1 MAHMS
6 IDWSRLST
14 LVDVSTLFVISTC
27 VTGQLGIVL
36 LFAWLRERQI
46 RALAWWGAAYL
57 IGGCSVALWTVEG
70 IGTLTL
76 PPALPSALLFV
87 TCGMVWNGARLF
99 QDREVLPLA
108 LCTGAIVWV
117 IAWQNESFANSA
129 TQHIILSSVIIAS
142 YTFLTAFEF
151 WRERRK
157 PVFSHWS
164 ALVVPA
170 IHGSIFLFPI
180 PFALLA
186 SAEPATSVF
195 ASGWFALFALETLL
209 YANGTAFIMLMT
221 TKERI
226 AQVHKTAAST
236 DALTG
241 LFNRRAFLDAAH
253 RLIANQVR
261 NDQLVTVLMFDLD
274 HFKSI
279 NDRFGHALGDEALR
293 RFAAT
298 MQANMRSSDVIG
310 RLGGEEFAAIL
321 PGTLAEGIGVAER
334 VRIAFEAVGR
344 AFSVQAVGA
353 TVSIGAA
360 CELARTTDVP
370 RLLQAADQALYRAK
384 EGGRNR
390 VVAAPV
396 PDVTPSAEAA
406 ARSTANKPI
415 AMPAALAV
423 PAMRLSPAAA
433 A

>member
-1 MAHMS
+1 
-6 IDWSRLST
+6 
-14 LVDVSTLFVISTC
+14 
-27 VTGQLGIVL
+27 VL
-36 LFAWLRERQI
+36 LFAWLQERQI

-57 IGGCSVALWTVEG
+57 IGGSSVALWT
-70 IGTLTL
+70 IQGTGALSL
-76 PPALPSALLFV
+76 PPAMPSALLFV

-108 LCTGAIVWV
+108 MCTGAIVWV
-117 IAWQNESFANSA
+117 IAWQNDSFANNGA
-129 TQHIILSSVIIAS
+129 QHIILSSVIIAS

-151 WRERRK
+151 WRERRQ
-157 PVFSHWS
+157 PLFSRWP

-180 PFALLA
+180 PFAVLA
-186 SAEPATSVF
+186 SVEPTTSVF

-221 TKERI
+221 SKERI
-226 AQVHKTAAST
+226 AQLHKTAAST

-261 NDQLVTVLMFDLD
+261 SDQLVTVLMFDLD

-334 VRIAFEAVGR
+334 VRIAFEVVGR
-344 AFSVQAVGA
+344 AFSVHAVGA

-360 CELARTTDVP
+360 CEPARTTDLP

-384 EGGRNR
+384 EAGRNR
-390 VVAAPV
+390 VQAAPSGEVV
-396 PDVTPSAEAA
+396 PFAKAA
-406 ARSTANKPI
+406 APSLPGNPLTA
-415 AMPAALAV
+415 PAALVAQAV
-423 PAMRLSPAAA
+423 RLSPASAC
-433 A
+433 